1 MMRRVV
7 LAVLM
12 TVSVCAPATAQ
23 EWAEKMFSA
32 TVHDFGS
39 IARGAK
45 AEFEFVLT
53 NLYVEDVHI
62 ASVRSS
68 CGCTNVEIKQP
79 ALLKT
84 YEKGGIVAQINSRA
98 FMGQKGATITVTI
111 DKPFY
116 AEVQL
121 HSRVYIRSDV
131 VFNPGSV
138 NLGTIDQGSSVDR
151 DVDVHYAGRDNW
163 QIVAVKSANPHISGE
178 LLQTQRGGGLVN
190 YKLKVHLDE
199 KSPAGYLHDHIVL
212 VTDDQQSTEIP
223 LAVEGLIQP
232 TITVSPSSLFMG
244 VVPPGE
250 KVTKQLVV
258 KAKKPFRILSITC
271 DDKSFQF
278 DTSDEKTA
286 KPLHLIPVTF
296 VAGKEA
302 GKVLKTIRIETDL
315 GDALPELSAHAV
327 VSR

>member
-1 MMRRVV
+1 
-7 LAVLM
+7 
-12 TVSVCAPATAQ
+12 
-23 EWAEKMFSA
+23 MFQV
-32 TVHDFGS
+32 TTHDFGS

-45 AEFEFVLT
+45 AEFEFPLT

-68 CGCTNVEIKQP
+68 CGCTDVAIKQP
-79 ALLKT
+79 DSLKT
-84 YEKGGIVAQINSRA
+84 YEKGAIVARVNSRA

-138 NLGTIDQGSSVDR
+138 DLGTVDQGNSADR
-151 DVDVHYAGRDNW
+151 EVDVHYAGRGNW
-163 QIVAVKSANPHISGE
+163 QIVAIKSANPHISGE
-178 LLQTQRGGGLVN
+178 LVQTQRDNGQVA
-190 YKLKVHLDE
+190 YRLKVHLDA
-199 KSPAGYLHDHIVL
+199 KTPAGYLHDHVVL
-212 VTDDQQSTEIP
+212 VTDDHQSTEIP
-223 LAVEGLIQP
+223 LAVEGLVQP
-232 TITVSPSSLFMG
+232 TISVSPASLFMG
-244 VVPPGE
+244 VVHPGE

-278 DTSDEKTA
+278 ETSNEKDA
-286 KPLHLIPVTF
+286 KSLHLVPVTF
-296 VAGKEA
+296 LAGAEA

-315 GDALPELSAHAV
+315 GDALPELSAQAV

>member
-1 MMRRVV
+1 MIRRVAFAALLTV
-7 LAVLM
+7 LVG
-12 TVSVCAPATAQ
+12 SPAAAQ
-23 EWAEKMFSA
+23 QWAEKMFE
-32 TVHDFGS
+32 TNTHDFGS

-45 AEFEFVLT
+45 AEFEFTLT
-53 NLYVEDVHI
+53 NIYVEDVHI
-62 ASVRSS
+62 ANVRSS
-68 CGCTNVEIKQP
+68 CGCTIVSIKQP
-79 ALLKT
+79 TLKT
-84 YEKGGIVAQINSRA
+84 YEKGAIVAQINSRA
-98 FMGQKGATITVTI
+98 FMGRKGATITVTI

-138 NLGTIDQGSSVDR
+138 DLGTIDQGQPVDR
-151 DVDVHYAGRDNW
+151 EVDVNYAGRGDW

-178 LLQTQRGGGLVN
+178 LVQTQRASGIVG

-199 KSPAGYLHDHIVL
+199 KAPPGYLHDHVVL
-212 VTDDQQSTEIP
+212 VTDDHQSTEIP

-232 TITVSPSSLFMG
+232 SITVSPTSLFMG
-244 VVPPGE
+244 VVHPGD
-250 KVTKQLVV
+250 KVTKQLVIQ
-258 KAKKPFRILSITC
+258 AKKPFRILSISC

-278 DTSDEKTA
+278 DTSRDTTA
-286 KPLHLIPVTF
+286 KSLHLVPVTF

-315 GDALPELSAHAV
+315 GNTLPELSAHAV